1 MRKFT
6 ALAAAAA
13 TLLAGSAAFAN
24 EKPADAPKAAKEK
37 KICRGLTTSTS
48 RIPAKKVCK
57 TKAEW
62 QQAGNQEDLDDAE
75 SRLRGMTRGN

>member
-13 TLLAGSAAFAN
+13 TLLAGSVAFAN
-24 EKPADAPKAAKEK
+24 EKPAGAPKAAKEK

-48 RIPAKKVCK
+48 RIPAKKICK

-62 QQAGNQEDLDDAE
+62 EQAANQEDLDDAAA
-75 SRLRGMTRGN
+75 RLRGMGRVN